1 WRFLAR
7 RHDIGTEDEQER
19 PPFWSSFREAIWAL
33 MAPIIILGSMRTGM
47 VTPTEAAA
55 LAVFYGVL
63 VGVFVYR
70 TLSFRVLYS
79 ALVDACETSAV
90 ILVIMARAAIC
101 GVASNALG
109 TFESMAQA
117 MVATVSS
124 ELLMLL
130 MINIML
136 LFAGMF
142 IDGISILFIFLP
154 LFIPIMQHF
163 QWDPVWFGVL
173 MTVNI
178 AMGQF
183 HPPVVLN
190 LVVTC
195 KIAGTSIESTTRWA
209 FWLVGFMGVVLVLVT
224 LFPQITLWLPRTLGY

>member
-1 WRFLAR
+1 
-7 RHDIGTEDEQER
+7 
-19 PPFWSSFREAIWAL
+19 EAIWAL
-33 MAPIIILGSMRTGM
+33 MAPVIILGSMRTGL

-55 LAVFYGVL
+55 LAVLYGVL

-70 TLSFRVLYS
+70 TINFRTLYG

-90 ILVIMARAAIC
+90 ILVIMAMAAVF

-136 LFAGMF
+136 LF
-142 IDGISILFIFLP
+142 
-154 LFIPIMQHF
+154 
-163 QWDPVWFGVL
+163 
-173 MTVNI
+173 
-178 AMGQF
+178 
-183 HPPVVLN
+183 
-190 LVVTC
+190 
-195 KIAGTSIESTTRWA
+195 
-209 FWLVGFMGVVLVLVT
+209 
-224 LFPQITLWLPRTLGY
+224 